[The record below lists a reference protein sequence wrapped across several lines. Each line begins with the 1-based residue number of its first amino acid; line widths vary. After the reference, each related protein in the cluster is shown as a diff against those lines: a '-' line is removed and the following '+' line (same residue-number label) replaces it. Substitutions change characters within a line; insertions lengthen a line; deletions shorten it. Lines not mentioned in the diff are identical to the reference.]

1 MTKKL
6 RHKSVQV
13 DDLSSE
19 NRFELVKLVEELA
32 TKRSQSIWS
41 TIKAIGVALVGTAA
55 VGITT
60 TLVNLE
66 IQTTELELEKA
77 ITNRQLQDAE
87 RKLEQEYLK
96 EFVNLALHPDLQRRI
111 DFAQYV
117 SSVTLNEEMQ
127 NLWKKYHSKLETALT
142 DSRAGLKDKVSELE
156 QNIEDGGEDS
166 ETIAALQGEIAALK
180 RRVTPNS
187 ASRERTATVEIRRT
201 ANELLLEVSRGDRV
215 GVFQTRFQYNC
226 RIDTPSPGASRNGQD
241 CRPRPAPNS
250 LLVHR
255 SGDDEF
261 TLETMD
267 LTIQFSVPEGRTAK
281 FMLK

>member
-1 MTKKL
+1 MVRNL

-19 NRFELVKLVEELA
+19 NRFELAKLVEEL
-32 TKRSQSIWS
+32 TSKRSQSIWS

-66 IQTTELELEKA
+66 IQTTELKLENA

-87 RKLEQEYLK
+87 RRLEQEYLK
-96 EFVNLALHPDLQRRI
+96 EFVNLALHDDLQRRI

-117 SSVTLNEEMQ
+117 SSVTLNEKMQ
-127 NLWKKYHSKLETALT
+127 NLWTKYHRKLETDLT
-142 DSRAGLKDKVSELE
+142 DSRKDLKKKVAELE
-156 QNIEDGGEDS
+156 EKNGLGGEDS
-166 ETIAALQGEIAALK
+166 ETIATLHGEIDALK
-180 RRVTPNS
+180 RRVTPNTV
-187 ASRERTATVEIRRT
+187 SRERTATVEIRRT
-201 ANELLLEVSRGDRV
+201 ANELQLEISRGAQI
-215 GVFQTRFQYNC
+215 GLFQTRSQYNC
-226 RIDTPSPGASRNGQD
+226 RIATPPPGASRNAQD
-241 CRPRPAPNS
+241 CQPRPAPNP

-267 LTIQFSVPEGRTAK
+267 ITIQFSVTEGRTAK
-281 FMLK
+281 FMVK